1 MIPLHPPLSLPLLLP
16 PSLSLF
22 SPQEWSWRP
31 PWAVWILLPLRQLP
45 HHLWVQTVWK
55 KVSTAEIFSS
65 CVLLATFLLP
75 LSFPPSPSSLFLPL
89 FSSILQVL
97 SLAHDQAWSVLSH
110 GRTQKGTALPDQL
123 HQKGGCGLRWRY
135 LHVCSQMSA
144 QNDTRGMMVCFPLSD
159 PWLII
164 TSSLSSSSPSLPSFS
179 LPSSR
184 APLSTSGPVTTLVS
198 QTPWLDDPSSPS
210 ESHTS
215 PREPRETSCKEISM
229 CNGEGVWLLGA

>member
-22 SPQEWSWRP
+22 SPQERSWCP

-164 TSSLSSSSPSLPSFS
+164 TSSLSSSSPSLPSFFLLLFTLFQGATLHFRAS
-179 LPSSR
+179 DHPGLPDTMTRRPLISFRITHVPER
-184 APLSTSGPVTTLVS
+184 AK
-198 QTPWLDDPSSPS
+198 
-210 ESHTS
+210 
-215 PREPRETSCKEISM
+215 R
-229 CNGEGVWLLGA
+229 NLL